1 MNKIII
7 IGIIVFAAIGIGFAV
22 MQADEDDNDDGVI
35 VETDNDGP
43 KKYTVSI
50 SESMGV
56 TGAT

>member
-43 KKYTVSI
+43 KKYTV
-50 SESMGV
+50 
-56 TGAT
+56 

>member
-1 MNKIII
+1 
-7 IGIIVFAAIGIGFAV
+7 

-56 TGAT
+56 TGAP

>member
-56 TGAT
+56 TGAP